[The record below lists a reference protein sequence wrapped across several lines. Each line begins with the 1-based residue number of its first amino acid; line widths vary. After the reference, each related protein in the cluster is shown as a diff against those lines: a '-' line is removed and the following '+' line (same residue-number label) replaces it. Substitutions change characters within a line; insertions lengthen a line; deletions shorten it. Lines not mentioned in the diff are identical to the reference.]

1 MLKFSRAFL
10 NIRGTTLVMTL
21 VFLSILSIISTSIVG
36 LVIAENKLAKLRL
49 TEEYSF
55 QVAESGLQYARWRM
69 AHNES
74 DFTGATQTLTDFAG
88 GEVGSY
94 TLTFTTPAGGD
105 SRISITSKGWYK
117 DATNLYRTV
126 TAKYGKMAFTY
137 YSFLFDEGAWFGIP
151 TVDGRVHSNGG
162 IRMDGTVNSLVTSAV
177 SSYTC
182 TQVHGCNTNETKA
195 GVWGAGGNQSLWTY
209 PVVPIDFNSVITNLE
224 DLHELAEDMGVGL
237 FLSKNATPKGYELN
251 FLADGTV
258 EVYKVESLENPVSH
272 RRWVNGLWKNY
283 TNSLDIDD
291 AELLQVYTLQ
301 QPSDFIF
308 AESDVWVRGTVKGR
322 VTVVAAEIPQESANY
337 QDIVIS
343 DNVVYNTY
351 DGSAVLG
358 LIAKG
363 NVLIA
368 LKVPDDLRVDGVLM
382 AQTGIVGR
390 DYYESGPQTNP
401 YYLRTSITTYGS
413 IISKGF
419 SDPQFRWIDPDLN
432 VVSGFVTSTN
442 IYDPN
447 IAFNAPPYFPT
458 VGVADFMDW
467 EEKAKGT

>member
-1 MLKFSRAFL
+1 M
-10 NIRGTTLVMTL
+10 
-21 VFLSILSIISTSIVG
+21 SIISWHI
-36 LVIAENKLAKLRL
+36 
-49 TEEYSF
+49 F
-55 QVAESGLQYARWRM
+55 
-69 AHNES
+69 
-74 DFTGATQTLTDFAG
+74 
-88 GEVGSY
+88 
-94 TLTFTTPAGGD
+94 
-105 SRISITSKGWYK
+105 
-117 DATNLYRTV
+117 
-126 TAKYGKMAFTY
+126 
-137 YSFLFDEGAWFGIP
+137 
-151 TVDGRVHSNGG
+151 
-162 IRMDGTVNSLVTSAV
+162 
-177 SSYTC
+177 
-182 TQVHGCNTNETKA
+182 
-195 GVWGAGGNQSLWTY
+195 
-209 PVVPIDFNSVITNLE
+209 
-224 DLHELAEDMGVGL
+224 
-237 FLSKNATPKGYELN
+237 
-251 FLADGTV
+251 
-258 EVYKVESLENPVSH
+258 
-272 RRWVNGLWKNY
+272 WKNY

-322 VTVVAAEIPQESANY
+322 VTVVAAEIPQQSANY